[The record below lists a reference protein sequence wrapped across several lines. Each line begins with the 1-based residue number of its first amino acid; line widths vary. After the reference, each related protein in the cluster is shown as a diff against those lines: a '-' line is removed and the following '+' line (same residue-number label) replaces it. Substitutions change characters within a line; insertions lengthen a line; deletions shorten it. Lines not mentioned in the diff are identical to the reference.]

1 MSKRRI
7 LTVLLTASAVWLPA
21 ALRADDGETVRPVFS
36 AYTLEAGSAH
46 IADTYLTPLKY
57 NGQHF
62 GIDYQR
68 WQAMKFDPQR
78 WVMQLDMRLT
88 LNHTVN
94 PAGNATM
101 WDAMLEFRWGMMR
114 RWRLP
119 QGFSA
124 GIGGSA
130 SINGGAL
137 YLGRNGNNPVS
148 AKAAFTVNATGY
160 AAWNG
165 TVLGRPLTLRYQPVL
180 PVAGVF
186 FSPDY
191 GELYYEI
198 YLGNHSGLAHFAW
211 WGNYFMLDNHLTADL
226 SLGAT
231 SLRLGYSG
239 RIFSSKVNDI
249 VTHVFTHAF
258 VVGISGEWMS
268 LNPRKGISAD
278 ARIIS
283 ATY

>member
-78 WVMQLDMRLT
+78 WVMQLDTRLT

-119 QGFSA
+119 
-124 GIGGSA
+124 
-130 SINGGAL
+130 
-137 YLGRNGNNPVS
+137 
-148 AKAAFTVNATGY
+148 
-160 AAWNG
+160 
-165 TVLGRPLTLRYQPVL
+165 
-180 PVAGVF
+180 
-186 FSPDY
+186 
-191 GELYYEI
+191 
-198 YLGNHSGLAHFAW
+198 
-211 WGNYFMLDNHLTADL
+211 
-226 SLGAT
+226 
-231 SLRLGYSG
+231 
-239 RIFSSKVNDI
+239 
-249 VTHVFTHAF
+249 
-258 VVGISGEWMS
+258 
-268 LNPRKGISAD
+268 
-278 ARIIS
+278 
-283 ATY
+283 

>member
-1 MSKRRI
+1 M
-7 LTVLLTASAVWLPA
+7 
-21 ALRADDGETVRPVFS
+21 
-36 AYTLEAGSAH
+36 
-46 IADTYLTPLKY
+46 
-57 NGQHF
+57 
-62 GIDYQR
+62 
-68 WQAMKFDPQR
+68 
-78 WVMQLDMRLT
+78 
-88 LNHTVN
+88 
-94 PAGNATM
+94 
-101 WDAMLEFRWGMMR
+101 
-114 RWRLP
+114 
-119 QGFSA
+119 
-124 GIGGSA
+124 
-130 SINGGAL
+130 
-137 YLGRNGNNPVS
+137 
-148 AKAAFTVNATGY
+148 
-160 AAWNG
+160 
-165 TVLGRPLTLRYQPVL
+165 LGRPLTLRYQPVL